1 MWHVSYLCLIIATY
15 VNVVTWKI
23 VTLSSLQDIFIF
35 FTFQFISHNVILCLI
50 IVTSYLKM
58 TRFRIVT

>member
-1 MWHVSYLCLIIATY
+1 MWHVSYLCLIIAIY

-23 VTLSSLQDIFIF
+23 VTLSSLQGIFIF
-35 FTFQFISHNVILCLI
+35 FTFQFISHNVILFLI